1 MKKDK
6 TKLMRQIMMM
16 FVAFLVLPLP
26 MRAQEGH
33 EVMATYEAG
42 ISASPEQG
50 AFAISQDDDG
60 DEYEYRDL
68 TMQIGRRDNDNQ
80 YNVTTGAPIV
90 TTSPYSKS
98 EAIYMYGNLM
108 LLKGDKITKIGYT
121 GYNPGPEVERHV
133 IIWMQNIDRSI
144 IRVEGGFAP
153 VDDTTKV
160 FEGDIVIKSGGEPDH
175 WIQLADITLDEPFE
189 YEDMSGVRITTLS
202 HGNASDHDVYFAHSN
217 FKSSGLCS
225 ASDQMEEVSNDP
237 QSDFAPQLKYTVA
250 TKLDCL
256 TGRVTD
262 QDGNPV
268 TGAEVTLTTCRWQ
281 ARDYNGLTDDSGYY
295 QVKAPGNNTFLP
307 SAKATGFVPYVE
319 AGLDYS
325 FEKDDDLWA
334 TFYFEDK
341 KMDFTLFNALDFHA
355 GETGTIIL
363 PVEPDPTL
371 GKYYR
376 LDHLEDNVLVFEREP
391 IPQANVPYLVIANED
406 HRVDLSEMD
415 LTGTPGKKV
424 MDNVCFI
431 GSYVNTNLVIT
442 TNESVWFFD
451 QTPDCRGWRVG
462 GCRAYILLNMLYGP
476 YNYKLNDDDGVEQ
489 LMIAPDNK
497 EADRYDLQG
506 RKLSSIPTK
515 GIYIQNGKK
524 YVVR

>member
-1 MKKDK
+1 
-6 TKLMRQIMMM
+6 MMM

-80 YNVTTGAPIV
+80 FNVTTGAPIV

-160 FEGDIVIKSGGEPDH
+160 FEGDIVIRSGGDSDH
-175 WIQLADITLDEPFE
+175 WIQLADITLDVPF
-189 YEDMSGVRITTLS
+189 DFKGISSVRVTTLS
-202 HGNASDHDVYFAHSN
+202 YGEASDHDVYFAHSS
-217 FKSSGLCS
+217 FRSSGLCS
-225 ASDQMEEVSNDP
+225 ASDQMEDVSNYP

-268 TGAEVTLTTCRWQ
+268 TGAEVTLTT
-281 ARDYNGLTDDSGYY
+281 S
-295 QVKAPGNNTFLP
+295 
-307 SAKATGFVPYVE
+307 
-319 AGLDYS
+319 
-325 FEKDDDLWA
+325 
-334 TFYFEDK
+334 
-341 KMDFTLFNALDFHA
+341 
-355 GETGTIIL
+355 
-363 PVEPDPTL
+363 
-371 GKYYR
+371 
-376 LDHLEDNVLVFEREP
+376 
-391 IPQANVPYLVIANED
+391 
-406 HRVDLSEMD
+406 
-415 LTGTPGKKV
+415 
-424 MDNVCFI
+424 
-431 GSYVNTNLVIT
+431 
-442 TNESVWFFD
+442 
-451 QTPDCRGWRVG
+451 
-462 GCRAYILLNMLYGP
+462 
-476 YNYKLNDDDGVEQ
+476 
-489 LMIAPDNK
+489 
-497 EADRYDLQG
+497 
-506 RKLSSIPTK
+506 
-515 GIYIQNGKK
+515 
-524 YVVR
+524 